1 MPAADVAWM
10 LAAMALV
17 IIMFPGI
24 ALFYGGMV
32 GSKNALNMIMMTM
45 STLATVSVVYVLYG
59 HGLVI
64 GDSLGGWRIIGNPV
78 DYLGFR
84 GIYDDPGEAQL
95 VDPYWFAFFILFA
108 AITVAIVAS
117 GAVGRMKFGAWLVFS
132 VVWVTLV
139 YMPLG
144 HWVFA
149 FDAEDGST
157 KGGFLRNVIELH
169 DYAGGT
175 AVHMAS
181 GMAALALAMVLGK
194 RRNMGTRPHNLPLV
208 LLGAGLLW
216 MGWFGFNGGTAGGAN
231 FLAQYVFLTTLL
243 APCAGMLGF
252 CLVEK
257 IRDGAPTTLG
267 LASGAIAG
275 LVGITP
281 SADAVDALG
290 ALVVGFASG
299 AVVAWACTWK
309 TKLGIDESL
318 DAFAVH
324 GVGGIV
330 GSICVILI
338 GYAGSPAGIEGVLF
352 GGSWD
357 IAWREAAAIT
367 ITCGYAFVMTWI
379 IATIMD
385 KTMGIR
391 VDEEKEFAGLDL
403 SEHAE
408 NAYDIERSGGSLGE
422 ARPDRL
428 SGAPSAERIAE
439 LAKESEAAEADA
451 SEKTDA

>member
-10 LAAMALV
+10 LAALALV
-17 IIMFPGI
+17 VIMFPGI

-45 STLATVSVVYVLYG
+45 STLATVTVLYVLFG
-59 HGLVI
+59 HGLVV
-64 GDSLGGWRIIGNPV
+64 GDSVGGWGLIGNP
-78 DYLGFR
+78 DGYLGFL
-84 GIYDDPGEAQL
+84 GIYEDPGEAQL
-95 VDPYWFAFFILFA
+95 VDPYWFAFYILFA

-117 GAVGRMKFGAWLVFS
+117 GAVGRMKFNAWLVFS
-132 VVWVTLV
+132 MVWVTLV
-139 YMPLG
+139 YFPLG

-149 FDAEDGST
+149 FDGEDT
-157 KGGFLRNVIELH
+157 QGGWLRNDLGLH

-175 AVHMAS
+175 AVHMTA
-181 GMAALALAMVLGK
+181 GLAALALAMVLGP
-194 RRNMGTRPHNLPLV
+194 RRNVGGRPHNLPLV

-231 FLAQYVFLTTLL
+231 FLAQYAVLTTLI
-243 APCAGMLGF
+243 AGSTGMIGF

-267 LASGAIAG
+267 MASGIIAG

-290 ALVVGFASG
+290 AIVVGIASG
-299 AVVAWACTWK
+299 AFVAWACTWK
-309 TKLGIDESL
+309 TKLGVDDTL

-324 GVGGIV
+324 GMGGIV
-330 GSICVILI
+330 GSLCVVLI
-338 GYAGSPAGIEGVLF
+338 GYAGSPAGVEGVLF

-357 IAWREAAAIT
+357 LAWREVVGILA
-367 ITCGYAFVMTWI
+367 TCGYAFVMTWI
-379 IATIMD
+379 IAKVMD

-391 VDEEKEFAGLDL
+391 VDEEKELAGLDL
-403 SEHAE
+403 AEHSES
-408 NAYDIERSGGSLGE
+408 AYDIERSGSGLGDQRADRGS
-422 ARPDRL
+422 R
-428 SGAPSAERIAE
+428 APSAERIQA
-439 LAKESEAAEADA
+439 LAQESAAAEESAPA
-451 SEKTDA
+451 

>member
-10 LAAMALV
+10 LAALALV

-45 STLATVSVVYVLYG
+45 STLATVTVLYVLFG
-59 HGLVI
+59 HGLVV
-64 GDSLGGWRIIGNPV
+64 GDSVGGWGLIGNP
-78 DYLGFR
+78 DGYLGFL
-84 GIYDDPGEAQL
+84 GIYEDPGEAQL
-95 VDPYWFAFFILFA
+95 VDPYWFAFYILFA

-117 GAVGRMKFGAWLVFS
+117 GAVGRMKFGGWLVFS
-132 VVWVTLV
+132 AVWATLV
-139 YMPLG
+139 YFPLG

-149 FDAEDGST
+149 FDGEGT
-157 KGGFLRNVIELH
+157 QGGWMRNDLGLH

-175 AVHMAS
+175 AVHMSA
-181 GMAALALAMVLGK
+181 GLGALALAMVLGPRK
-194 RRNMGTRPHNLPLV
+194 NMGSRPHNLPLV

-231 FLAQYVFLTTLL
+231 FLAQYAVMTTLI
-243 APCAGMLGF
+243 AGATGMIGF

-267 LASGAIAG
+267 MASGIIAG

-290 ALVVGFASG
+290 AIVVGVASG
-299 AVVAWACTWK
+299 AFVAWACTWK
-309 TKLGIDESL
+309 AKLGVDESL

-324 GVGGIV
+324 GMGGIV
-330 GSICVILI
+330 GSLCVVLI
-338 GYAGSPAGIEGVLF
+338 GYSGSPAGIKGVLF

-357 IAWREAAAIT
+357 IAWREVVAIGA
-367 ITCGYAFVMTWI
+367 TCGYAFVMTWI
-379 IATIMD
+379 IAKVLD
-385 KTMGIR
+385 KTMGLR

-403 SEHAE
+403 AEHSES
-408 NAYDIERSGGSLGE
+408 AYDIERSGGSLGE
-422 ARPDRL
+422 ARADRL
-428 SGAPSAERIAE
+428 SGAPSAERIAA
-439 LAKESEAAEADA
+439 LAARTEAEESRAAA
-451 SEKTDA
+451 SDPA

>member
-10 LAAMALV
+10 LAALALV

-45 STLATVSVVYVLYG
+45 STLGTVTVLYVLFG
-59 HGLVI
+59 HGLVV
-64 GDSLGGWRIIGNPV
+64 GDSVGGLGLIGNP
-78 DYLGFR
+78 DGYLGFL

-95 VDPYWFAFFILFA
+95 VDPYWFAFYILFA

-117 GAVGRMKFGAWLVFS
+117 GAVGRMRFGGWLVFS
-132 VVWVTLV
+132 AVWVTLV
-139 YMPLG
+139 YFPLG

-149 FDAEDGST
+149 FDGDGT
-157 KGGFLRNVIELH
+157 QGGWMRNDLGLH

-175 AVHMAS
+175 AVHMSA
-181 GMAALALAMVLGK
+181 GLGALALAMVLGPRK
-194 RRNMGTRPHNLPLV
+194 NMGARPHNLPLV

-231 FLAQYVFLTTLL
+231 FLAQYAVMTTLI
-243 APCAGMLGF
+243 AGATGMIGF

-267 LASGAIAG
+267 MASGIIAG

-290 ALVVGFASG
+290 AIVVGVASG
-299 AVVAWACTWK
+299 AFVAWACTWK
-309 TKLGIDESL
+309 KKLGVDETL

-324 GVGGIV
+324 GMGGIV
-330 GSICVILI
+330 GSLCVVLI
-338 GYAGSPAGIEGVLF
+338 GFSGSPAGIEGVLF

-357 IAWREAAAIT
+357 IAWREVVAIGA
-367 ITCGYAFVMTWI
+367 TCGYAFVVTWV
-379 IATIMD
+379 IAKVLD
-385 KTMGIR
+385 KTIGLR
-391 VDEEKEFAGLDL
+391 VSEEDELAGLDL
-403 SEHAE
+403 SQHAE
-408 NAYDIERSGGSLGE
+408 NAYDIERSGGGLGQTWSE
-422 ARPDRL
+422 RPG
-428 SGAPSAERIAE
+428 GAPTTDRIAA
-439 LAKESEAAEADA
+439 LAQESAAAEESARA
-451 SEKTDA
+451 